1 MEKEKK
7 KFKDKWIDKK
17 YQAKVKLS
25 GYGIFIVFVV
35 LIVILGQG
43 SNNNDDNNLG
53 NNIEMTEKKDI
64 IFSRPDVNNY
74 TYEIEIITEK
84 DDLLEKFYYYGRVLD
99 AYEEL
104 IKKIGEKE
112 YNYRIIDDK
121 YYVLN
126 NNNNNYILTTNKDV
140 YDILDYSYLNIDN
153 INNYLSYSKFVD
165 DKYRIYLK
173 DIILD
178 NNTDLYITMIL
189 KGDNI
194 SINYTNLINYLN
206 NDNYDSYIVNI
217 EFYE

>member
-1 MEKEKK
+1 M
-7 KFKDKWIDKK
+7 
-17 YQAKVKLS
+17 
-25 GYGIFIVFVV
+25 
-35 LIVILGQG
+35 
-43 SNNNDDNNLG
+43 
-53 NNIEMTEKKDI
+53 
-64 IFSRPDVNNY
+64 
-74 TYEIEIITEK
+74 
-84 DDLLEKFYYYGRVLD
+84 LEKFYYYGRILD

-121 YYVLN
+121 YYVL

-165 DKYRIYLK
+165 GKYQVYLE
-173 DIILD
+173 DIILGND
-178 NNTDLYITMIL
+178 TDLYITMIL

>member
-64 IFSRPDVNNY
+64 IFSKPDVNNFA
-74 TYEIEIITEK
+74 YEIEIITEK
-84 DDLLEKFYYYGRVLD
+84 DDLLEKFYYYGRILD

-121 YYVLN
+121 YYVL